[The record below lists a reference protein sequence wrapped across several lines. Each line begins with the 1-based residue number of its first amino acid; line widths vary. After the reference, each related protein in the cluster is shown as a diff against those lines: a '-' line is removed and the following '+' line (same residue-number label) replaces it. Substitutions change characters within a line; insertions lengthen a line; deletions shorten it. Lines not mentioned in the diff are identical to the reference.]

1 MAVVLNPIVSGVLTP
16 SNFSQ
21 TTISLNNAVGTTL
34 TNPIIQGTNS
44 VNNFTQYAIQ
54 NKSAGVNSSADVITY
69 PDNNV
74 DDTTGFVDI
83 GVASSVF
90 SQAAYACTGPNDA
103 YLFGSAVSGSGT
115 NGNLVI
121 WTDSTGVRND
131 IVLGTNG
138 FNSTSNER
146 LRVKKAGQVRFIP
159 LAAAPVDSV
168 QEGDVYY
175 NSTLHKLQVR
185 TVAAWETI
193 TSV

>member
-1 MAVVLNPIVSGVLTP
+1 MAVSLNPTVSGVVTAG
-16 SNFSQ
+16 NFQQ
-21 TTISLNNAVGTTL
+21 TSISLNGAVGTTL

-44 VNNFTQYAIQ
+44 VNNFTQFAVQ
-54 NKSAGVNSSADVITY
+54 NKSNGVNASADMIGY
-69 PDNNV
+69 ADNNI

-83 GVASSVF
+83 GVTSSGF

-103 YLFGSAVSGSGT
+103 YLFGSAVSGSGN

-121 WTDSTGVRND
+121 WTDSTGARND
-131 IVLGTNG
+131 ILFGTNG
-138 FNSTSNER
+138 FNSTANER
-146 LRVKKAGQVRFIP
+146 IRIKKGGQMRFVP

-175 NSTLHKLQVR
+175 NLTLHKLQVR
-185 TVAAWETI
+185 TAAAWETI